1 MTKTKIKKMTLIN
14 FIKSKM
20 EHGGDT
26 KEEIDNVIKMAKKM
40 SYKALHEW
48 AIRNDF
54 IDY

>member
-1 MTKTKIKKMTLIN
+1 MTKTEMKKLSLIN
-14 FIKSKM
+14 FIKWKM
-20 EHGGDT
+20 
-26 KEEIDNVIKMAKKM
+26 DNANEPQCEKDRVMKLCKKL